1 MDAPLALFTAFT
13 ILVAGCVRGYGG
25 FGFSMITVAAL
36 SLVLPPERIVP
47 MILMLEV
54 GASLLLLPGAWSS
67 VNWPALAWMLLGVG
81 IGTPLGVWLLG
92 NVSPACMKTAVAAI
106 IFALAFI
113 LRKGVVVKR
122 QPGRAQTVVTGT
134 ASGIL
139 NGAAAIGGPP
149 AVLFFFSSP
158 AGAAVSRASLIAY
171 FLLTDILAAGTC
183 LAAGLMTVN
192 HARQAL
198 LMLVPMA
205 IGLLAG
211 QRMFHRTSET
221 VFRKR
226 VLLCLMG
233 LSVLTLIKALWEM
246 IS

>member
-1 MDAPLALFTAFT
+1 MDAFLVLFTAFT
-13 ILVAGCVRGYGG
+13 VLAAGCVRGYGG
-25 FGFSMITVAAL
+25 FGFSMISVAAL

-67 VNWPALAWMLLGVG
+67 VNWPALGWMLLGMGV
-81 IGTPLGVWLLG
+81 GTPLGVWLLG
-92 NVSPACMKTAVAAI
+92 NISPASLKMAVAAI

-113 LRKGVVVKR
+113 LRKGLVVR
-122 QPGRAQTVVTGT
+122 RRPGRAQTVVTGA

-149 AVLFFFSSP
+149 AILFFFSSP

-183 LAAGLMTVN
+183 LAAGLMTVD
-192 HARQAL
+192 HVRQAL
-198 LMLVPMA
+198 WMLVPMA
-205 IGLLAG
+205 VGLLAG
-211 QRMFHRTSET
+211 QRMFHRTSEA
-221 VFRKR
+221 VFRRR

-233 LSVLTLIKALWEM
+233 LSVLTLIRALWEFFM
-246 IS
+246 

>member
-1 MDAPLALFTAFT
+1 MDTPLVLFTAFT

-36 SLVLPPERIVP
+36 SWVLPPERIVP
-47 MILMLEV
+47 MILILEV

-67 VNWPALAWMLLGVG
+67 VNCSALVWMLLGVV

-92 NVSPACMKTAVAAI
+92 TVSPASMKTAVAAI
-106 IFALAFI
+106 IFALAFF
-113 LRKGVVVKR
+113 LRKGILLKHT
-122 QPGRAQTVVTGT
+122 PGRAQTVVTGT

-139 NGAAAIGGPP
+139 NGAAAIGGAP
-149 AVLFFFSSP
+149 AVLFFFASP

-171 FLLTDILAAGTC
+171 FLLTDIFAAGTC
-183 LAAGLMTVN
+183 LAAGLMTLDHV
-192 HARQAL
+192 RQAL
-198 LMLVPMA
+198 TMLVPMA
-205 IGLLAG
+205 AGLLAG